1 MADVGVE
8 LVRNIFMGNEPYV
21 PGTPMYDALDHLL
34 RRLSPVLHILEKK
47 LSAGN
52 PQLSD
57 LRAFVLSM
65 IGDKKQRD
73 YNCTLQLTK

>member
-1 MADVGVE
+1 
-8 LVRNIFMGNEPYV
+8 
-21 PGTPMYDALDHLL
+21 MYDALDHLL

-47 LSAGN
+47 LSTGN

>member
-1 MADVGVE
+1 MPDPK
-8 LVRNIFMGNEPYV
+8 LIPNE
-21 PGTPMYDALDHLL
+21 A
-34 RRLSPVLHILEKK
+34 EC
-47 LSAGN
+47 AGN

>member
-1 MADVGVE
+1 
-8 LVRNIFMGNEPYV
+8 
-21 PGTPMYDALDHLL
+21 MYDALDHLL

-47 LSAGN
+47 LSAAN